1 MLLRAIFFDAG
12 NTLVFPN
19 LERTLAPLHARGIRP
34 EREQLHAA
42 ERNAKRKLDAGE
54 LAGNGNSVD
63 FNYWHAYYSEVLT
76 QLGLRDEELKLALIK
91 ASRQSGAWDSVRP
104 GTREALNR
112 LGAKYQLGVIS
123 NSDGGI
129 GTLLH
134 RCGLGGCFLSIT
146 DSGHVGCE
154 KPDPRIFRAA
164 LNALGVAPGEA
175 VYVGDVYSVDY
186 LGARTAGMQALLFD
200 VAGTYADRDL
210 PHISDLNDLTAALG
224 KLVQT
229 D

>member
-42 ERNAKRKLDAGE
+42 ERTAKRKLDAGE

-63 FNYWHAYYSEVLT
+63 FNYWYAYYSELLS

-104 GTREALNR
+104 GTREALER
-112 LGAKYQLGVIS
+112 LRAKYQLGVIS

-129 GTLLH
+129 GPLLN
-134 RCGLGGCFLSIT
+134 RCGLGECFLSIT

-154 KPDPRIFRAA
+154 KPDARIFRAA
-164 LNALGVAPGEA
+164 LNTLNIAPAEAL
-175 VYVGDVYSVDY
+175 YIGDVYSVDY
-186 LGARTAGMQALLFD
+186 LGARAAGMEALLFD
-200 VAGTYADRDL
+200 VAGVYAHRDL
-210 PHISDLNDLTAALG
+210 PLISDLNDLTAALG
-224 KLVQT
+224 KWV
-229 D
+229 